1 MTLSQLLQFFLF
13 LGGSALIGAVFM
25 FTHQMITRLSQE
37 VETTSRVLAG
47 FCAQA
52 SFPATSDPQLRQIFS
67 EVIANLDFP
76 IVITDR
82 ANNPRAW
89 RQIDVDP
96 ALVPAASID
105 SLADHLTIAPVIR
118 QRIDRVRRQVSV
130 MDHKNKPIAMTA
142 PGSGI
147 P

>member
-1 MTLSQLLQFFLF
+1 MTLSQLLQIFLF
-13 LGGSALIGAVFM
+13 LGGSALVGAVFL

-37 VETTSRVLAG
+37 VEATSRVLAG

-67 EVIANLDFP
+67 QVIANLDFP

-89 RQIDVDP
+89 RQVDVDP

-105 SLADHLTIAPVIR
+105 RSEER
-118 QRIDRVRRQVSV
+118 RVGKEGRRRGW
-130 MDHKNKPIAMTA
+130 P
-142 PGSGI
+142 
-147 P
+147 